1 MGEFF
6 AEKKYRDEMPYL
18 VNTEEK
24 EWCLFFANGKL
35 AGFYAHEERERHTA
49 ISGVYVLPAF
59 RQYGVGTFML
69 EDMLRSFPTVRM
81 VTSSPRPVSYTHLA
95 LSKKVPVL
103 VLDRMISGLE
113 GQIDNILIDNAS
125 IARRAVQL
133 SLIHIYSPRDPIR
146 YSGRR
151 SSAASVSAR
160 NS

>member
-1 MGEFF
+1 MNLQKREFKEDYDKAAFYSIMGEFF

-81 VTSSPRPVSYTHLA
+81 VTSSPQAHRHAGRKRVS
-95 LSKKVPVL
+95 PPFPP
-103 VLDRMISGLE
+103 
-113 GQIDNILIDNAS
+113 GQLYYHGKLIPDYPY
-125 IARRAVQL
+125 IQQRKQKRK
-133 SLIHIYSPRDPIR
+133 
-146 YSGRR
+146 
-151 SSAASVSAR
+151 
-160 NS
+160 